1 MVSIRRRAR
10 VLDDFCPPDHFRLD
24 ERRELRAAARRDIH
38 AKVGK
43 ARLKDRLIQCLVDFV
58 VEPRDDGLRRRRR
71 GTDAVPGIDFEAR
84 ESRLDEC
91 RHIG

>member
-43 ARLKDRLIQCLVDFV
+43 TIYSIPWRLIGQRLHARSTATMVQFFHNGTLVAT
-58 VEPRDDGLRRRRR
+58 R
-71 GTDAVPGIDFEAR
+71 A
-84 ESRLDEC
+84 
-91 RHIG
+91 